1 MAAKDGDD
9 DDDDDDGD
17 EILQTS
23 NGEIPQPSSSSSLS
37 TAAKRKEAW
46 IEIRTVAQLAV
57 GIVSTR
63 LVDRITKM
71 LVND

>member
-1 MAAKDGDD
+1 MAAKES
-9 DDDDDDGD
+9 DDDDDGD
-17 EILQTS
+17 EILQSS
-23 NGEIPQPSSSSSLS
+23 NGEIPQPSSSSLS
-37 TAAKRKEAW
+37 TTAKRMEAW